1 MWFQEVDSKNINKH
15 RPPVS
20 LGLLENHV
28 AADFPNTSPVLD
40 AQRVAQRPGTSRPVD
55 QSASGKRETGL
66 ASRTHGLATKLLKGL
81 GFTSLHLNAPF
92 PRGDARDARVSG

>member
-40 AQRVAQRPGTSRPVD
+40 ALPSRPVD